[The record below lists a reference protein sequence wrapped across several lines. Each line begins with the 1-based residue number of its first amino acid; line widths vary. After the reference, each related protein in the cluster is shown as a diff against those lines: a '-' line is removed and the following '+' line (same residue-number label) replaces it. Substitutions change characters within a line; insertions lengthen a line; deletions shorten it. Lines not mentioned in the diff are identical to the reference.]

1 MEKALKKTI
10 TWRCICLATAGLV
23 GYAFTGSVTIGAS
36 ISIAVNVINSVLYYL
51 HEKLWGD

>member
-10 TWRCICLATAGLV
+10 TWRCVCLATAGLV

-36 ISIAVNVINSVLYYL
+36 VSIAVNVINSVLYWL